1 MKIKEVCRK
10 TGLTEKAVRY
20 YVGSGLCSPQ
30 EYESRGRKYLNFTDN
45 NIAELDDIATMRRLG
60 FSVEDIR
67 TMKEDGGSIDA
78 VMSRYICSLSE
89 ELDMKKRIFSS
100 LAYRSYSD
108 IQSLDRLMPT
118 LREALLPD
126 PALPDFSKFEDGL
139 FDDGGDELTE
149 HSKFGRLVR
158 LQEMFITYAA
168 VFGTLL
174 AMTTLPGIVLFLL
187 AVLVCRKV
195 RADFVL
201 LYKVLLGTGLLANIT
216 AFVRSAESIGGIV
229 RLSDIVNGSVLGFAT
244 IQCALYLVACC
255 AQLVSLLM
263 LIFGRKIKEYFYD
276 QL

>member
-20 YVGSGLCSPQ
+20 YVGNGLCSPQ
-30 EYESRGRKYLNFTDN
+30 EYESRGRTYLNFTDK
-45 NIAELDDIATMRRLG
+45 NIAELDDIAAMRRLG

-67 TMKEDGGSIDA
+67 TMKEDGASIDA
-78 VMSRYICSLSE
+78 VMSRYIRSLSE

-118 LREALLPD
+118 LREVLRPD

-139 FDDGGDELTE
+139 FDDSEEELTE
-149 HSKFGRLVR
+149 HGKFGRLVR
-158 LQEMFITYAA
+158 LQEMLITYAA

-174 AMTTLPGIVLFLL
+174 ALTTLPGVVLFLL